1 MCETCGFSTHT
12 KSAMIRH
19 NLSHTGEKPHICD
32 KCGSAYADKKRLR
45 DHKISQHNDV
55 QGYDC
60 TIQAYACDFCGFSSR
75 RKDNLRA
82 HVRRVHPELSDHH
95 LSNNDLERNQQIPA
109 IPSRAPQSLPRS
121 STSGLNVVM
130 NPLFDPPKTEETKPD
145 IRLVN
150 SSILTSPNK
159 KEKSFQMDSSSKIN
173 PNNKFIHNYSA
184 TSNPNKPLH
193 DRSHIIGHINQDGS
207 IRPVATATPSH
218 FTIVLDDS
226 LSLNNELKGLPAQ
239 QAYNY
244 IRTSESTSGISRNE
258 IPFNMELEP
267 NRSSASDVVQ
277 NNRASE
283 DT

>member
-55 QGYDC
+55 QGYEC

-95 LSNNDLERNQQIPA
+95 LSNNDLERNQQLPTISP
-109 IPSRAPQSLPRS
+109 RASQSLPR
-121 STSGLNVVM
+121 TSASGINVVM
-130 NPLFDPPKTEETKPD
+130 NPLFDLPKTEETKPD
-145 IRLVN
+145 IRLVS

-159 KEKSFQMDSSSKIN
+159 KDKSFQMDSSSKSN
-173 PNNKFIHNYSA
+173 PNNKYIHNSPVISS
-184 TSNPNKPLH
+184 SNRLLH

-226 LSLNNELKGLPAQ
+226 LSLNNELKGLQSQ
-239 QAYNY
+239 QPSNF
-244 IRTSESTSGISRNE
+244 IRTSESSSGIVRNE
-258 IPFNMELEP
+258 IPFNLDLQS
-267 NRSSASDVVQ
+267 NRSSASEIVQ
-277 NNRASE
+277 NNGATE
-283 DT
+283 NT